1 MPLGLVNKTYIIIL
15 DWLPYGRF
23 SYDEYDVPDTM
34 NVHGIYDMS
43 ATMQTS
49 ESWEFQKYLQQE
61 AGVSELYFG
70 FYAGAKKAWG
80 SSESGAKQQ
89 YMSVLDVDVDR
100 WVPEISPTNN
110 SNNMSREK
118 FYSSLGEQNIQTAN
132 KQKYCVLLNWSK
144 FHCYCPWKG
153 MKCSWTK
160 LNLKIW
166 A

>member
-34 NVHGIYDMS
+34 NVHGIYDTS

-49 ESWEFQKYLQQE
+49 ESRREFQKYLQQE
-61 AGVSELYFG
+61 VGVSESYFG

-89 YMSVLDVDVDR
+89 YMSVSMWTGGYR
-100 WVPEISPTNN
+100 
-110 SNNMSREK
+110 
-118 FYSSLGEQNIQTAN
+118 
-132 KQKYCVLLNWSK
+132 K
-144 FHCYCPWKG
+144 FHQQIIQIICPG
-153 MKCSWTK
+153 R
-160 LNLKIW
+160 NFIHP
-166 A
+166 

>member
-1 MPLGLVNKTYIIIL
+1 MSVELGKNLPVMPLGLVNKTYIIVL

-34 NVHGIYDMS
+34 NVHGIYDTS

-49 ESWEFQKYLQQE
+49 ESRREFQKYLQQE
-61 AGVSELYFG
+61 AGVSESYFG

-132 KQKYCVLLNWSK
+132 KQKYCVLPKTEANFIAIVHGK
-144 FHCYCPWKG
+144 V
-153 MKCSWTK
+153 
-160 LNLKIW
+160 
-166 A
+166 